1 MPIMVNFAAQQ
12 AAKKLGI
19 KFYDADGDG
28 NMDHNDIDII
38 MGKKVIGV
46 KAALGTPEAQAQFKL
61 IEQYAS
67 KKGMYRGKSLNW
79 GAGGRSLLLQDRLLC
94 QGKSL
99 AEAKQVVKL
108 NYFNQLRYRAEV
120 GNGSNAL

>member
-1 MPIMVNFAAQQ
+1 
-12 AAKKLGI
+12 
-19 KFYDADGDG
+19 
-28 NMDHNDIDII
+28 